1 VHFCP
6 HLCTPSKTSWS
17 VTHPEIALGQ
27 ARLTLEFFACELL
40 EKKVYL
46 GGMSILSI
54 LLSLKLGCHT
64 LLWPRTSTPPTVRNY
79 FTILTQVHFA
89 FLTCTFTCLLGWLR
103 ITRQRAGI
111 RLCRSPLQPQ
121 PNRRI
126 RWQQRGAI
134 VVLHD
139 ICVRNEL
146 VLLDDIC
153 VMNCIVVNLF
163 CLLWNI
169 LYLLVMK
176 PVYFLPLLEAPRP
189 REAAKIGSAKK
200 TKQLYSS
207 VNQRTYRAT
216 CQSRAQDPTP
226 LCSSAT
232 GHRRI

>member
-1 VHFCP
+1 
-6 HLCTPSKTSWS
+6 
-17 VTHPEIALGQ
+17 
-27 ARLTLEFFACELL
+27 
-40 EKKVYL
+40 
-46 GGMSILSI
+46 MSILSI

-126 RWQQRGAI
+126 RWQRRGAI

-153 VMNCIVVNLF
+153 VMNCIVINLF

-200 TKQLYSS
+200 PNNYIRRLTNEHIGPPVSHAP
-207 VNQRTYRAT
+207 RTPPHYVR
-216 CQSRAQDPTP
+216 QP
-226 LCSSAT
+226 LGT
-232 GHRRI
+232 DEYNTIYLTVTWNRRIYHYIRQYRWMGSNKFIRVTFVSIFVG